1 MQQMAIQTIK
11 EELAAIA
18 AENETGLQA
27 FIREHREDTRA
38 SVLKLVDSAAK

>member
-38 SVLKLVDSAAK
+38 RVL